1 MRSLWVGGHLAAP
14 VSSTSSIGSVNG
26 SASSKR
32 NGRVVVRGLERR
44 GVAERLLSGLV
55 IPGAITCLSERSKF
69 LRSKVM

>member
-1 MRSLWVGGHLAAP
+1 MRSLWVGGYLAAP

-44 GVAERLLSGLV
+44 GRGETTQRVGH
-55 IPGAITCLSERSKF
+55 PGRDNMSVREEQVF
-69 LRSKVM
+69 